1 LLVGPAWPKSQ
12 AFVQLEEDVMI
23 ASSDRLLRRALWVN
37 AVFSVVSGA
46 VGVAFA
52 TPFAA
57 WATHAP
63 LSVAGLDLA
72 VVFELLGT
80 GVVLF
85 GAICGWAASR
95 ETVPQG
101 WARVILVADIAWV
114 AASALVL
121 VLPAPW
127 TTAGIAG
134 IVVVALIVA
143 DIAILE
149 YLGLRRLGA
158 AH

>member
-1 LLVGPAWPKSQ
+1 M
-12 AFVQLEEDVMI
+12 FVQLKEDVMN

-52 TPFAA
+52 APFAA

-72 VVFELLGT
+72 IVFELLGI

-95 ETVPQG
+95 DTVPQG

-143 DIAILE
+143 DIAIME

-158 AH
+158 AL